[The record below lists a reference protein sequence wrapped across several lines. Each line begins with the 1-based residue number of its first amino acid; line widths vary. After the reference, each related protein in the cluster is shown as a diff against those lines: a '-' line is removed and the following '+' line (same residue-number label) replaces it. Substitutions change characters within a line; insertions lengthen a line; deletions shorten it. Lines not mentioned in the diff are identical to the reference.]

1 MAKYEQPF
9 EDTQE
14 IFSKAIDATGLQN
27 YITITVLSNN
37 KSKKIFDVIKA
48 NELVKFRTGDDVFIV
63 LNEKIF
69 EGLTDEQKAIV
80 AEQALAFISFD
91 SENDKLVITKPDFLE
106 HTGILAKYGFD
117 IINVL
122 KESIKTL
129 YQAEE
134 QEEAEDVQTTN

>member
-14 IFSKAIDATGLQN
+14 IFDSVIATTGLEN
-27 YITITVLSNN
+27 YITITILSNN
-37 KSKKIFDVIKA
+37 KAKKLFDVVKA
-48 NELVKFRTGDDVFIV
+48 NELLKFRTGDDLIIV

-69 EGLTDEQKAIV
+69 EKLTDQQKQIV
-80 AEQALAFISFD
+80 AEQALAYVSYD
-91 SENDKLVITKPDFLE
+91 TENDKLVVTKPDFLE

-117 IINVL
+117 VINVL
-122 KESIKTL
+122 KESVKTL

-134 QEEAEDVQTTN
+134 EEEAENKQTT

>member
-14 IFSKAIDATGLQN
+14 IFGRAIDATGLQN

>member
-1 MAKYEQPF
+1 MAKYVQPF

-14 IFSKAIDATGLQN
+14 IFNRAIDATGLQN

-37 KSKKIFDVIKA
+37 KSKKLFDVIKA
-48 NELVKFRTGDDVFIV
+48 NELVRFRTGDDVFIV

-69 EGLTDEQKAIV
+69 EQLTDQQKAIV
-80 AEQALAFISFD
+80 AEQALAYVSFD
-91 SENDKLVITKPDFLE
+91 SENDKTVITKPDFLE

-122 KESIKTL
+122 KESVKTL

-134 QEEAEDVQTTN
+134 QEEEENVQTTN

>member
-14 IFSKAIDATGLQN
+14 IFDQVVSRTGLEN
-27 YITITVLSNN
+27 YITITILSNN
-37 KSKKIFDVIKA
+37 KSKKIFDVVKA
-48 NELVKFRTGDDVFIV
+48 NELLKFRTGDDVIIV

-69 EGLTDEQKAIV
+69 EKLTDQQKLIV
-80 AEQALAFISFD
+80 AEQALAYVSYD
-91 SENDKLVITKPDFLE
+91 TENDKLVVTKPDFLE
-106 HTGILAKYGFD
+106 HTGILEKYGFD

-129 YQAEE
+129 YQVEE
-134 QEEAEDVQTTN
+134 QEEAENQQTT

>member
-14 IFSKAIDATGLQN
+14 IFNVAIDATGLQN
-27 YITITVLSNN
+27 YINITVLSNN
-37 KSKKIFDVIKA
+37 KLKKIFDVIKA
-48 NELVKFRTGDDVFIV
+48 NELLKFRTGDDVFII

-91 SENDKLVITKPDFLE
+91 TENDKLVITKPDFLE
-106 HTGILAKYGFD
+106 HTGILSKYGFE

-134 QEEAEDVQTTN
+134 QDEAEDVQTTN

>member
-14 IFSKAIDATGLQN
+14 IFDSVIATTGLEN
-27 YITITVLSNN
+27 YITITILSNN
-37 KSKKIFDVIKA
+37 KAKKLFDVVKA
-48 NELVKFRTGDDVFIV
+48 NELLKFRTGDDLIIV

-69 EGLTDEQKAIV
+69 EKLTDQQKQIV
-80 AEQALAFISFD
+80 AEQALAYVSYD
-91 SENDKLVITKPDFLE
+91 TENDKLIVTKPDFLE

-117 IINVL
+117 VINVL
-122 KESIKTL
+122 KESVKTL

-134 QEEAEDVQTTN
+134 EEEAENKQTT